1 MQTPDSNNYEFHE
14 DAGHGWLRVPY
25 AELAELGVHP
35 SEYSYMD
42 TRREFAYLEEDMDA
56 GLFLEALDPE
66 CIREIRAARAR
77 GEEPKINIWDK
88 WHIKSIHDGNQS
100 WIRDLDRIGKITPQP
115 KPPTDGD
122 KLSKAIKERA
132 AQIGINPDKVIVCTC
147 SASDTPTKEVTPDSE
162 KGKAFLKMLNETAKG
177 VKAMP
182 ETLFPEIFYK
192 WGICTESEAERKGK
206 GTLGERTAAA
216 IAVLK
221 RLKAWKTDDWYLM
234 PVVWL
239 ETKATEAREKADL
252 ERAERIRQA
261 QEAEAQAAA

>member
-25 AELAELGVHP
+25 AELAELGVQP

-42 TRREFAYLEEDMDA
+42 TRREFAYLEEDMDM

-115 KPPTDGD
+115 KP
-122 KLSKAIKERA
+122 
-132 AQIGINPDKVIVCTC
+132 
-147 SASDTPTKEVTPDSE
+147 PTKEVTPDSE

>member
-25 AELAELGVHP
+25 AELAELGVQP

-42 TRREFAYLEEDMDA
+42 TRREFAYLEEDMDM

-115 KPPTDGD
+115 KPPT
-122 KLSKAIKERA
+122 
-132 AQIGINPDKVIVCTC
+132 
-147 SASDTPTKEVTPDSE
+147 KEVTPDSE

-182 ETLFPEIFYK
+182 DTLFPEIFYK

-261 QEAEAQAAA
+261 QEAEAQAAAA

>member
-25 AELAELGVHP
+25 AELAELGVQP

-42 TRREFAYLEEDMDA
+42 TRREFAYLEEDMDM

-115 KPPTDGD
+115 KPPT
-122 KLSKAIKERA
+122 
-132 AQIGINPDKVIVCTC
+132 
-147 SASDTPTKEVTPDSE
+147 KEVTPDSE
-162 KGKAFLKMLNETAKG
+162 KGKALLKALNETAKG
-177 VKAMP
+177 LKALP

-261 QEAEAQAAA
+261 QEAEAQAAAA

>member
-25 AELAELGVHP
+25 AELAELGVQP

-42 TRREFAYLEEDMDA
+42 TRREFAYLEEDMDM

-115 KPPTDGD
+115 KPPT
-122 KLSKAIKERA
+122 
-132 AQIGINPDKVIVCTC
+132 
-147 SASDTPTKEVTPDSE
+147 KEVTPDSE

-177 VKAMP
+177 VKAVP

>member
-25 AELAELGVHP
+25 AELAELGVQP

-42 TRREFAYLEEDMDA
+42 TRREFAYLEEDMDM

-115 KPPTDGD
+115 KP
-122 KLSKAIKERA
+122 
-132 AQIGINPDKVIVCTC
+132 
-147 SASDTPTKEVTPDSE
+147 PTKEVTPDSE

-252 ERAERIRQA
+252 ERAERIRQT

>member
-25 AELAELGVHP
+25 AELAELGVQP

-42 TRREFAYLEEDMDA
+42 TRREFAYLEEDMDM

-115 KPPTDGD
+115 KP
-122 KLSKAIKERA
+122 
-132 AQIGINPDKVIVCTC
+132 
-147 SASDTPTKEVTPDSE
+147 PTKEVTPDSE

-261 QEAEAQAAA
+261 QEAEAQAAAA

>member
-1 MQTPDSNNYEFHE
+1 MQTPDSNNYEFHS

-25 AELAELGVHP
+25 AELAELGVQP
-35 SEYSYMD
+35 SEFSYMD
-42 TRREFAYLEEDMDA
+42 TRREFAYLEEDMDM
-56 GLFLEALDPE
+56 GRFLEALDPE

-77 GEEPKINIWDK
+77 GEEPKVNIWDK
-88 WHIKSIHDGNQS
+88 WHIGSVHDGDHS
-100 WIRDLDRIGKITPQP
+100 WIRNLDSIGKITPQP

-147 SASDTPTKEVTPDSE
+147 SASDTPTKEVTPD
-162 KGKAFLKMLNETAKG
+162 
-177 VKAMP
+177 
-182 ETLFPEIFYK
+182 TLFPEIFYK
-192 WGICTESEAERKGK
+192 WGICTESEAERKDK
-206 GTLGERTAAA
+206 GTLNERTAAA
-216 IAVLK
+216 IAVMK

-239 ETKATEAREKADL
+239 ETKANEAREKADL